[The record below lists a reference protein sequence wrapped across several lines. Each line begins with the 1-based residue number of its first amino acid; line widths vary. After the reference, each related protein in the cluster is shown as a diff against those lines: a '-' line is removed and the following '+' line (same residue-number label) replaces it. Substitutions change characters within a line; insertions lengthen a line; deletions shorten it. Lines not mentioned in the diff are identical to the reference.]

1 MSILGFVTKTCAR
14 RFAAPVAA
22 ALLATTCAASAATF
36 TYADGTITGLQ
47 LTFDTPITG
56 TGYAGQI
63 HLSNV
68 DGSGQTVD
76 VWCVDLPTDF
86 LTGGGTYG
94 VHPSS
99 YLLTRPNGI
108 PALSLSQI
116 GELGALAVH
125 GDLLVASPGSY
136 TSDEVAAAI
145 QLAMWDIEYGSA
157 FTYVALGSPVD
168 TAPPGT
174 SGLVGEYLA
183 NVGFGNLWGLDYNF
197 AAFSEVGNQ
206 VLIWAPEPTVTVLTG
221 TPEPSTWAMM
231 VIGFAGLGFAG
242 YRRAKAKAAFANA

>member
-14 RFAAPVAA
+14 RFAAPIAA

-145 QLAMWDIEYGSA
+145 QLAMWDIEYGVRVHIRRSRFA
-157 FTYVALGSPVD
+157 CRHGAARHKRPGRGIPGQCRLRQSLGSR
-168 TAPPGT
+168 
-174 SGLVGEYLA
+174 L
-183 NVGFGNLWGLDYNF
+183 
-197 AAFSEVGNQ
+197 
-206 VLIWAPEPTVTVLTG
+206 
-221 TPEPSTWAMM
+221 
-231 VIGFAGLGFAG
+231 
-242 YRRAKAKAAFANA
+242 